1 MVAIPTRRILIV
13 GGGSAGWL
21 CAAYL
26 AKMFGDSKEITLV
39 EAPEIGAIGVGEG
52 SFPSLRATLAAIGIS
67 EAEFVRESS
76 ASFKQGITFQN
87 WLHGDDH
94 YFHPFSMPSQRPGAP
109 ELLPYW
115 LQGLAGD
122 TPFAEAVTMQKR
134 VVDAQRAPKR
144 AGDGDYNGPMNY
156 AYHFDAARF
165 AGLLAKHAR
174 KLGVRHIQDHVEGV
188 RLEIDGAIASV
199 KTREHGALT
208 ADLYIDCSG
217 FRALLIGEALGAP
230 FHSVSDILFCDTALA
245 VQVPHAAPD
254 TPIASATISTAHEAG
269 WTWDIGLQERRGIGY
284 VYSSRHTS
292 DERAEQVLRAYA
304 GPAADGLAVR
314 KIPMRVG
321 YREQHW
327 IKNCVAIGL
336 AGGFLEPL
344 EASGI
349 GLVETAVHMLGALFP
364 HNGDMAPLARHFNQF
379 MSERYARIVD
389 FIKLHYCLSQRREQF
404 WIDNCD
410 PATWSDSLRDKLAM
424 WRCRPPQRMDF
435 LTDIEMYPPTSW
447 QYVLYG
453 MDFPKAMPHLPGL
466 EPMADAARQEFA
478 NIAAVS
484 IRAAMDLPEHRAL
497 VTQLC
502 QHENAFRKDFH
513 AIRATV
519 NR

>member
-1 MVAIPTRRILIV
+1 MVPIPIRRILIV

-26 AKMFGDSKEITLV
+26 ARMFGDSKEITLV

-52 SFPSLRATLAAIGIS
+52 SFPSLRATLAALGIP

-76 ASFKQGITFQN
+76 ATFKQGITFRN
-87 WLHGDDH
+87 WRHGDDH
-94 YFHPFSMPSQRPGAP
+94 YFHPFSIPSQRPGAP

-115 LQGLAGD
+115 LQGMAGD

-144 AGDGDYNGPMNY
+144 IGDSDYNGPMNY
-156 AYHFDAARF
+156 AYHFDAVRF
-165 AGLLAKHAR
+165 AALLARHAR
-174 KLGVRHIQDHVEGV
+174 KLGVRHVQDHVEGV
-188 RLEIDGAIASV
+188 QLDLTGAIASV
-199 KTREHGALT
+199 ETREHGALT

-217 FRALLIGEALGAP
+217 FRALLIGGALGSP
-230 FHSVSDILFCDTALA
+230 FRSVGDVLLCDTALA
-245 VQVPHAAPD
+245 VQIPHAAHD
-254 TPIASATISTAHEAG
+254 APIASATISTAHEAG

-292 DERAEQVLRAYA
+292 DERAELILRGYA
-304 GPAADGLAVR
+304 GPAAEGLNVR

-321 YREQHW
+321 YREQQW
-327 IKNCVAIGL
+327 IGNCVAIGL

-364 HNGDMAPLARHFNQF
+364 HNGEMAPLARHFNQF
-379 MSERYARIVD
+379 MRERYARIVD

-404 WIDNCD
+404 WIDNCA
-410 PATWSDSLRDKLAM
+410 PASWTASLRDKLAM

-435 LTDIEMYPPTSW
+435 ATDFEMYPPASW

-453 MDFPKAMPHLPGL
+453 MGFPQAMPQLPGL
-466 EPMADAARQEFA
+466 ESMAEAARREFA

-484 IRAAMDLPEHRAL
+484 ARAVADLPDHRAFIA
-497 VTQLC
+497 QLC
-502 QHENAFRKDFH
+502 RHENAFRNDFH
-513 AIRATV
+513 TIRATAGP
-519 NR
+519 

>member
-1 MVAIPTRRILIV
+1 MLAQPVQQILIV

-26 AKMFGDSKEITLV
+26 AKMFGATKEITLV

-52 SFPSLRATLAAIGIS
+52 SFPSLRATLAAIGIP
-67 EAEFVRESS
+67 EAEFLREAS
-76 ASFKQGITFQN
+76 ATFKQGITFRN
-87 WLHGDDH
+87 WVRGTDE
-94 YFHPFSMPSQRPGAP
+94 YFHPFSMPSQRPGTP

-144 AGDGDYNGPMNY
+144 VGDSDYNGPMNY

-165 AGLLAKHAR
+165 AGVLSRHAR
-174 KLGVRHIQDHVEGV
+174 KLGVRHVQDHVEGAD
-188 RLEIDGAIASV
+188 LAEDGAIAGV
-199 KTREHGALT
+199 RTREHGVLK

-217 FRALLIGEALGAP
+217 FRALLIGGALGSP
-230 FHSVSDILFCDTALA
+230 FRSVSDTLFCDTALA
-245 VQVPHAAPD
+245 VQVPYPARN

-304 GPAADGLAVR
+304 GPAADGLGVR
-314 KIPMRVG
+314 KISMRVG

-327 IKNCVAIGL
+327 VKNCVAIGL
-336 AGGFLEPL
+336 SGGFLEPL

-364 HNGDMAPLARHFNQF
+364 HNGEMAPLARHFNQF

-389 FIKLHYCLSQRREQF
+389 FIKLHYCLSQRTEQF
-404 WIDNCD
+404 WVDNCD
-410 PATWSDSLRDKLAM
+410 PSSWSEGLRDKLAM

-435 LTDIEMYPPTSW
+435 LNDFEMYPPTSW

-453 MDFPKAMPHLPGL
+453 MGFAKAMPSLPGL
-466 EPMADAARQEFA
+466 GPLEAAARQEFA

-484 IRAAMDLPEHRAL
+484 ARAVADLPDHRML
-497 VTQLC
+497 I
-502 QHENAFRKDFH
+502 ENAFRNEFQ
-513 AIRATV
+513 AFNATGT
-519 NR
+519 R

>member
-1 MVAIPTRRILIV
+1 MTQRVLIV

-26 AKMFGDSKEITLV
+26 AKMFGASKEITLV

-52 SFPSLRATLAAIGIS
+52 SFPSLRATLAAIGIP
-67 EAEFVRESS
+67 EAEFVREAS
-76 ASFKQGITFQN
+76 ATFKQGITFNN
-87 WLHGDDH
+87 WQHGADS

-115 LQGLAGD
+115 LQGMAGN
-122 TPFAEAVTMQKR
+122 TPFAQAVTMQKR
-134 VVDAQRAPKR
+134 VVDAQRGPKR
-144 AGDGDYNGPMNY
+144 AGDSDYNGAMNY

-165 AGLLAKHAR
+165 AALLARHAR
-174 KLGVRHIQDHVEGV
+174 RLGVRHVQDHVDGAQLDEQ
-188 RLEIDGAIASV
+188 GAIASV
-199 KTREHGALT
+199 QTREHGALT

-217 FRALLIGEALGAP
+217 FRALLIGGALGSP
-230 FHSVSDILFCDTALA
+230 FRSVGDTLFCDTALA
-245 VQVPHAAPD
+245 VQVPYPAAD
-254 TPIASATISTAHEAG
+254 SPIASATISTAHEAG

-304 GPAADGLAVR
+304 GPAADGLHVR
-314 KIPMRVG
+314 KIAMRVG
-321 YREQHW
+321 YREQQW
-327 IKNCVAIGL
+327 IQNCVAIGL

-364 HNGDMAPLARHFNQF
+364 HNGEMAPLARHFNRF

-389 FIKLHYCLSQRREQF
+389 FIKLHYCLSQRSESF
-404 WIDNCD
+404 WTDNAD
-410 PATWSDSLRDKLAM
+410 PSSWTGSLRDKLAM

-435 LTDIEMYPPTSW
+435 LNDFEMYPPTSW

-453 MDFPKAMPHLPGL
+453 MGFERSMPPLPGL
-466 EPMADAARQEFA
+466 APLASVARQEFA
-478 NIAAVS
+478 NIARFAERAV
-484 IRAAMDLPEHRAL
+484 ADLPCHRTL
-497 VTQLC
+497 VAQLC
-502 QHENAFRKDFH
+502 RHENAFRNDFH
-513 AIRATV
+513 SIHATAV
-519 NR
+519 R

>member
-1 MVAIPTRRILIV
+1 LIV

-26 AKMFGDSKEITLV
+26 AKMFGHTKEITLV

-52 SFPSLRATLAAIGIS
+52 SFPSLRATLSALGIP
-67 EAEFVRESS
+67 EADFIRESS
-76 ASFKQGITFQN
+76 ATFKQGIVFRN
-87 WLHGDDH
+87 WQHGNDH
-94 YFHPFSMPSQRPGAP
+94 YFHPFSLPSQRQGAP

-115 LQGLAGD
+115 LQGMAGN
-122 TPFAEAVTMQKR
+122 TPFAEAVTMQQR

-144 AGDGDYNGPMNY
+144 VGDSDYNGPMNY

-174 KLGVRHIQDHVEGV
+174 SLGVRHVQDHVDGV
-188 RLEIDGAIASV
+188 RLGLDGGIASV
-199 KTREHGALT
+199 ETREHGPLT
-208 ADLYIDCSG
+208 ADLYVDCSG
-217 FRALLIGEALGAP
+217 FRALLIGGALGSP
-230 FHSVSDILFCDTALA
+230 FRSVSDTLFCDTALA
-245 VQVPHAAPD
+245 LQVPYPTPD
-254 TPIASATISTAHEAG
+254 NPIASATISTAHEAG

-304 GPAADGLAVR
+304 GPAAESLNVR
-314 KIPMRVG
+314 KIAMRVG

-364 HNGDMAPLARHFNQF
+364 HNGDMAPLARHFNHF

-389 FIKLHYCLSQRREQF
+389 FIKLHYCLSRRSEPF

-410 PATWSDSLRDKLAM
+410 PASLSDGLRDKLAM

-435 LTDIEMYPPTSW
+435 ATDFEMYPPTSW

-453 MDFPKAMPHLPGL
+453 MGFPKAMPPLPGMEAL
-466 EPMADAARQEFA
+466 AAAARQEFA

-484 IRAAMDLPEHRAL
+484 ARAVADLPDHRAF
-497 VTQLC
+497 VRQLC
-502 QHENAFRKDFH
+502 QHENAFRNDFH
-513 AIRATV
+513 AFDATLT
-519 NR
+519 R

>member
-1 MVAIPTRRILIV
+1 MTQRILIV

-26 AKMFGDSKEITLV
+26 AKMFGASKEITLV

-52 SFPSLRATLAAIGIS
+52 SFPSLRATLAALGIP
-67 EAEFVRESS
+67 EAEFIREAS
-76 ASFKQGITFQN
+76 ATFKQGISFHN
-87 WLHGDDH
+87 WVHGADH

-144 AGDGDYNGPMNY
+144 IGDSDYNGAMNY

-174 KLGVRHIQDHVEGV
+174 KLGVRHVQDHVDGV
-188 RLEIDGAIASV
+188 QLGLDGAIASV
-199 KTREHGALT
+199 ETREHGALT

-217 FRALLIGEALGAP
+217 FRSLLIGGALGSP
-230 FHSVSDILFCDTALA
+230 FRSVSDILFCDTALA
-245 VQVPHAAPD
+245 VQVPHPAPD

-304 GPAADGLAVR
+304 GPAADGLNVR
-314 KIPMRVG
+314 KITMRVG

-364 HNGDMAPLARHFNQF
+364 HNGEMAPLARHFNQF
-379 MSERYARIVD
+379 TGGRYARIVD
-389 FIKLHYCLSQRREQF
+389 FIKLHYCLSRRREQF
-404 WIDNCD
+404 WTDNCD
-410 PATWSDSLRDKLAM
+410 PASWSESLRDKLAM

-435 LTDIEMYPPTSW
+435 LTDLEMYPPTSW

-453 MDFPKAMPHLPGL
+453 MGFQKAMPSLSGL
-466 EPMADAARQEFA
+466 DSLAAAARQEFA

-484 IRAAMDLPEHRAL
+484 ERAVADLPDHRAL
-497 VTQLC
+497 IAQLC

-519 NR
+519 DR

>member
-1 MVAIPTRRILIV
+1 MTQRVLIV

-26 AKMFGDSKEITLV
+26 AKLFGAGKEITLV

-52 SFPSLRATLAAIGIS
+52 SFPSLRGTLAALGIP
-67 EAEFVRESS
+67 EAEFVREAS
-76 ASFKQGITFQN
+76 ATFKQGITFRH
-87 WLHGDDH
+87 WLHGAGDDDS
-94 YFHPFSMPSQRPGAP
+94 YFHPFSMPSQRAGAP

-122 TPFAEAVTMQKR
+122 TPFAQAVTMQKR
-134 VVDAQRAPKR
+134 VVDAMRAPKR
-144 AGDGDYNGPMNY
+144 GGDSDYNGAMNY

-165 AGLLAKHAR
+165 AGLLARHAR
-174 KLGVRHIQDHVEGV
+174 SLGVRHVQDHVEGATLDE
-188 RLEIDGAIASV
+188 RGAIASV
-199 KTREHGALT
+199 RTREHGALT

-217 FRALLIGEALGAP
+217 FRALLIGAALGAP
-230 FHSVSDILFCDTALA
+230 FRSVSDTLFCDTALA
-245 VQVPHAAPD
+245 VQVPYPASDA
-254 TPIASATISTAHEAG
+254 PIASATISTAHEAG

-284 VYSSRHTS
+284 VYSSRHSS

-304 GPAADGLAVR
+304 GPAADGLNVR
-314 KIPMRVG
+314 KIAMRVG

-327 IKNCVAIGL
+327 IQNCVAIGL

-379 MSERYARIVD
+379 MGERYARIVD
-389 FIKLHYCLSQRREQF
+389 FIKLHYCLSRRSEPF
-404 WIDNCD
+404 WCDNAD
-410 PATWSDSLRDKLAM
+410 PASWSEGLRDKLAM

-435 LTDIEMYPPTSW
+435 LNDFEMYPPTSW

-453 MDFPKAMPHLPGL
+453 MGFPRSMPALPGL
-466 EPMADAARQEFA
+466 EPLAPVARQEFA
-478 NIAAVS
+478 NIARFAERAV
-484 IRAAMDLPEHRAL
+484 ADLPDHRAL

-502 QHENAFRKDFH
+502 CHENAFRNDFH
-513 AIRATV
+513 SIHATAA
-519 NR
+519 R

>member
-1 MVAIPTRRILIV
+1 MTQRILIV

-26 AKMFGDSKEITLV
+26 AKMFGASKDITLV

-52 SFPSLRATLAAIGIS
+52 SFPSLRATLAALGIP
-67 EAEFVRESS
+67 EAEFVRETS
-76 ASFKQGITFQN
+76 ATFKQGITFRD
-87 WLHGDDH
+87 WLHAGHH

-122 TPFAEAVTMQKR
+122 APFADAVTMQQR
-134 VVDAQRAPKR
+134 VVEAQRAPKR
-144 AGDGDYNGPMNY
+144 SGDGDYVGPMNY
-156 AYHFDAARF
+156 AYHFDAVRF

-174 KLGVRHIQDHVEGV
+174 MLGVRHVQDHVEGAA
-188 RLEIDGAIASV
+188 LAADGAIASV

-217 FRALLIGEALGAP
+217 FRALLIGQALGAP
-230 FHSVSDILFCDTALA
+230 FRSVSDSLLCDTALA
-245 VQVPHAAPD
+245 VQVPHPAPD

-304 GPAADGLAVR
+304 GPASDGLNVR

-327 IKNCVAIGL
+327 IGNCVALGL

-349 GLVETAVHMLGALFP
+349 GLVETGVHMLAALFP
-364 HNGDMAPLARHFNQF
+364 HNGDMAPLARHFNRF
-379 MSERYARIVD
+379 MAERYARIVD
-389 FIKLHYCLSQRREQF
+389 FIKLHYCLSQRGEQF
-404 WIDNCD
+404 WADNRA
-410 PATWSDSLRDKLAM
+410 PASWSDSLRDKLAM
-424 WRCRPPQRMDF
+424 WRCRPPQRLDF
-435 LTDIEMYPPTSW
+435 LTDVEMYPPTSW

-453 MDFPKAMPHLPGL
+453 MGFPKAMPPLPGL
-466 EPMADAARQEFA
+466 APLAADARREFA
-478 NIAAVS
+478 NIAAVAE
-484 IRAAMDLPEHRAL
+484 RAVADLPDHRAFI
-497 VTQLC
+497 
-502 QHENAFRKDFH
+502 ENAFRKDFH
-513 AIRATV
+513 TIHATGT
-519 NR
+519 R